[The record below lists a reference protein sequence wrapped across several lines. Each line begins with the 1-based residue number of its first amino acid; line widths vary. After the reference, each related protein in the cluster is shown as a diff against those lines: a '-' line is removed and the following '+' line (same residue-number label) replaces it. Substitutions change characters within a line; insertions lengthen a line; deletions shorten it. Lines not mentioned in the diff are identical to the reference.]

1 MLYPARLGLGLSGY
15 IFVRIRPNPMK
26 LTHSPPF
33 KTWQSKNLPLTQYE
47 TRLITAPVAF
57 ITRAVIRDLISAFF
71 IMTILSKGVS
81 GNYVSEKA

>member
-1 MLYPARLGLGLSGY
+1 
-15 IFVRIRPNPMK
+15 MK

-71 IMTILSKGVS
+71 IITILSKRFLVIMCLKKHELLHHRCVFGILHILF
-81 GNYVSEKA
+81 GLL